1 MKKNWWLDENQNN
14 ALAYLSDGHILDFIQ
29 NIELARRDFDSAF
42 ALLTQE
48 RKDYLTELVNSVS
61 LSEKSRILD
70 AVEKSDQVQKRANRL
85 TYFHGMPRKKR
96 GR

>member
-14 ALAYLSDGHILDFIQ
+14 ALAYLSDEHILDFIQ
-29 NIELARRDFDSAF
+29 AHEKARQDFDAAF
-42 ALLTQE
+42 ALLGKD
-48 RKDYLTELVNSVS
+48 RKEHLTALVNSVS
-61 LSEKSRILD
+61 LREKSRILSPI
-70 AVEKSDQVQKRANRL
+70 EKSDRVQKRANRL